1 MAFIAADAAGAM
13 FSIVSLIFRSEFD
26 LLATLNYIAVLV
38 CDMIVVG
45 FYVYFNKMHPTL
57 ARVREAAGGIDLE
70 TGKESGS
77 AAVTIVE
84 PESEE
89 EKDEHRQHQRL
100 HLDVDGIKAP
110 NHLHAE
116 PVAKTTMTAAA
127 SHVSLSSGHS
137 NSTVAQ
143 A

>member
-57 ARVREAAGGIDLE
+57 ARVREVAGGSDLE
-70 TGKESGS
+70 VGKESES
-77 AAVTIVE
+77 AVVTIVE
-84 PESEE
+84 SEGEE
-89 EKDEHRQHQRL
+89 EKDEHRQNHRL
-100 HLDVDGIKAP
+100 HLGVHGTTVP

-116 PVAKTTMTAAA
+116 PVTKTTTAV
-127 SHVSLSSGHS
+127 SQVSLSSSHS